1 MGDEYPKRTTDLCR
15 ALVYRGGRGDLFVG
29 LLYTMEASVP
39 FTSLRAALQRTNT
52 LITFSISPPRK
63 FTKALFSLQTS
74 LKGLKESFAMIQDT
88 KIEQNHIVF
97 QVFFSKKRDLLE
109 KTLKP

>member
-39 FTSLRAALQRTNT
+39 FTSLRAALQRTNHSDSGLLQRKGTVEWFLALHFNTRVST
-52 LITFSISPPRK
+52 LR
-63 FTKALFSLQTS
+63 TK
-74 LKGLKESFAMIQDT
+74 
-88 KIEQNHIVF
+88 
-97 QVFFSKKRDLLE
+97 
-109 KTLKP
+109 